1 MISDNVKSIRSHFG
15 MTQEEFA
22 DKLGVS
28 RSVIANLEC
37 NRLQSPETKMPLFR
51 LLSERFLVPLDWILS
66 DDPGPLPLAEM
77 NESNELAKKA
87 GEMAD
92 DDPVVKS
99 FLEFW
104 AQRTDKE
111 REQITKAIEDF
122 YEILQKNKEK

>member
-1 MISDNVKSIRSHFG
+1 